1 MKAVLDTNILVSRF
15 LVPAG
20 KSAQIVSHWENGAFE
35 LLVSQPIISECAR
48 VLHYPRIRRKYTY
61 TEEEVEGFLTLLQ
74 SQAFMTKPDL
84 SLNVV
89 LDDTDDNRIVECAL
103 AGEADYIVTGDNHLL
118 SLQSYRGIQIIT
130 PATFL
135 FLLSQGQE

>member
-20 KSAQIVSHWENGAFE
+20 KSAHIVSHWENGTFE
-35 LLVSQPIISECAR
+35 LLVSQAIISECAR
-48 VLHYPRIRRKYTY
+48 VLRYPRIRRKYAY
-61 TEEEVEGFLTLLQ
+61 TDEEVEGYLTLLQ
-74 SQAFMTKPDL
+74 SQASMTQPEI

-89 LDDTDDNRIVECAL
+89 LADTDDNRIVECAL

-118 SLQSYRGIQIIT
+118 NLRSYSGMQIIT

-135 FLLSQGQE
+135 LLLTQDQE